1 MHKELPVSGEHWE
14 PEAPVGIDDLF
25 VGTAAG
31 IVGVARDLGGTA
43 ADVAD
48 VTTADVADVTTVDE
62 ENGQTGVLVV
72 QGALDTAD
80 TIADRK
86 IRQKMVAP
94 VQAVVARGTGPHI
107 SSLRGD

>member
-25 VGTAAG
+25 VGTAAD

-43 ADVAD
+43 
-48 VTTADVADVTTVDE
+48 ADVADVTTVDE

>member
-43 ADVAD
+43 
-48 VTTADVADVTTVDE
+48 ADVADVTTVDE